1 MDCRVKPDN
10 DEDLMALLSVAEA
23 LARVT
28 EGLAPLDAE
37 RVPLDGCRGRV
48 LAEDL
53 AAGLTQP
60 PFDASA
66 MDGYA
71 VRASDV
77 ATLPATLR
85 LIGESLAGS
94 GYDGEVSAGET
105 VRIFTGAPV
114 PRGADT
120 IVIQENTDVAP
131 GVVIVKEAVPQR
143 HIRPRGQ
150 DFAAGD
156 VLLRADLR
164 LGPRELMLAAAMN
177 HAELPVRRK
186 PKVAILA
193 TGDEV
198 VPPGTELAR
207 DQVVSSVPAGL
218 AALIEAQGGEPM
230 SLGIAKDTPESL
242 VTLLRT
248 GSAADILVTIGGA
261 SVGERDLVGASLRS
275 EGLALDFWKI
285 AMRPGKP
292 LLYGRLGN
300 QRVLG
305 VPGNPVAALICGLV
319 FLVPMLHRL
328 LGLREDTPGHV
339 EATLGKT
346 VEANGPRQHYMRATS
361 QWEGGERRVTALP
374 AQDSSLMA
382 DFARADCLIVRA
394 PDAPALPKGA
404 RVTIIPL

>member
-1 MDCRVKPDN
+1 
-10 DEDLMALLSVAEA
+10 MALLSVAEA

-28 EGLAPLDAE
+28 EGLAPLPAE
-37 RVPLDGCRGRV
+37 HVPLEQARGRV
-48 LAEDL
+48 LAEDV
-53 AAGLTQP
+53 AANLTQP

-71 VRASDV
+71 VRAEDV
-77 ATLPATLR
+77 AALPATLR
-85 LIGESLAGS
+85 LIGEALAGS
-94 GYDGEVSAGET
+94 GYEGEVKQGEA

-114 PRGADT
+114 PKGTDT
-120 IVIQENTDVAP
+120 IVIQENTDAAP
-131 GVVIVKEAVPQR
+131 GVVIVKEAAPQR

-150 DFAAGD
+150 DFTAGE
-156 VLLRADLR
+156 VLLRAGVR

-198 VPPGTELAR
+198 VPPGTELAP
-207 DQVVSSVPAGL
+207 DQVVSSVPTGL

-230 SLGIAKDTPESL
+230 SLGIAKDTAESL
-242 VTLLRT
+242 ITLLRT

-261 SVGERDLVGASLRS
+261 SVGERDLVSAALRS
-275 EGLALDFWKI
+275 EGLELDFWKI

-292 LLYGRLGN
+292 LLYGRLGQ

-328 LGLREDTPGHV
+328 LGLREGIQVRV
-339 EATLGKT
+339 EAVLAEAL
-346 VEANGPRQHYMRATS
+346 EANGPREHYMRATS
-361 QWEGGERRVTALP
+361 RWEGGERRVAALP

-394 PDAPALPKGA
+394 PDAPALPQGS